1 MVKASWDFKE
11 TAGFVRNSHGDGRW
25 DCSDAEILGAERA
38 VENTPKEFVELLYG
52 GARTIGHDIRRE
64 LAINGFVLP
73 RHDSAEELQKLN
85 WTNDNLPY
93 KVANPL
99 LAAYYRFQLEFC
111 SSKPESCADLLMRA
125 LPYLFFSKVVSF
137 EEVTSE
143 LEVADGLP
151 HEPHCSQ
158 AIISVLTEM
167 GYKAF
172 TPRRRVTG
180 SQTLLSTFLGRHSSW
195 RAPSLSASTRSSM
208 TTRMPSTRVYI
219 IGNDN
224 EKMEKTVRKTEGGEV
239 QIIGLVPNIAH
250 TAYAVYVKSKGI
262 ELNTF
267 KVDCDLVAKR
277 LVLKDNGKSELYSVQ
292 SLKSV
297 NLSPKAQSRR

>member
-1 MVKASWDFKE
+1 MAPDLM
-11 TAGFVRNSHGDGRW
+11 
-25 DCSDAEILGAERA
+25 CPLMQIL
-38 VENTPKEFVELLYG
+38 
-52 GARTIGHDIRRE
+52 DI
-64 LAINGFVLP
+64 VL
-73 RHDSAEELQKLN
+73 SS
-85 WTNDNLPY
+85 
-93 KVANPL
+93 VANPL

-277 LVLKDNGKSELYSVQ
+277 LVLKDNGKSKLYSVQ
-292 SLKSV
+292 SLKSDGHWV
-297 NLSPKAQSRR
+297 KEEAMSASLRDTTEADCYGFVLPSADDA